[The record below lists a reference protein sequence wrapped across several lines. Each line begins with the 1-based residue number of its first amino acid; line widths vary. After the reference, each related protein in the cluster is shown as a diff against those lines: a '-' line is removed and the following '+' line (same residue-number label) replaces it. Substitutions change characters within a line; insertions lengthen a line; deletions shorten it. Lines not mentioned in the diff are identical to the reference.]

1 MRPELPETRAIRILN
16 LVEMLNP
23 DRIVGETGR
32 KELEG
37 FGLGPKLREFTVI
50 WQELKRDAETRA
62 EQLKRMMRN

>member
-1 MRPELPETRAIRILN
+1 MRPELPATRAIRILN

-23 DRIVGETGR
+23 DRIIGETGK

-37 FGLGPKLREFTVI
+37 FGLGPKLRELTII